1 MKVRKKFR
9 CYHCRKKVSLATIRR
24 VDDWFDEVS
33 SDEYNCL
40 IDELGLHGCVGSN
53 MLFHHGLANICL
65 ACFRSAREL
74 YREFMMEDHSNQISS
89 LGT

>member
-1 MKVRKKFR
+1 
-9 CYHCRKKVSLATIRR
+9 
-24 VDDWFDEVS
+24 
-33 SDEYNCL
+33 
-40 IDELGLHGCVGSN
+40 LGLHGCVGSN

-89 LGT
+89 LST